1 MFGPWGAAIG
11 GVGGGLL
18 GYFGSGA
25 DDDVDQARAEKEALA
40 KKIADQ
46 YMSYRDT
53 VNEAYMKQAAGANS
67 FFDVNSNIVN
77 SMNGGQGAPDIAGG
91 VYTSPIKAEGMKDVS
106 IPSTSPTF
114 APGTP
119 MPSQNTPGA
128 LSFVPRKQ

>member
-1 MFGPWGAAIG
+1 MPGWGTAIG
-11 GVGGGLL
+11 GALGGLV
-18 GYFGSGA
+18 GYFGSDNGA
-25 DDDVDQARAEKEALA
+25 EVDDARQKKEELS

-46 YMSYRDT
+46 YLSYRDT

-67 FFDVNSNIVN
+67 FYDVNSNMLN

-106 IPSTSPTF
+106 IPSSSPTF

-119 MPSQNTPGA
+119 MPSQNAPKTMSYMPQ
-128 LSFVPRKQ
+128 RTK